1 LIDNLAMRAVQ
12 FLLDLLTPAEVGE
25 VISKTKRKSFAQT
38 PKKYFSYNYNISYQ
52 LKLHDNLKESVL
64 AILNI

>member
-1 LIDNLAMRAVQ
+1 MRAVQ

-25 VISKTKRKSFAQT
+25 VISKTKRKSLHKLQRNILAIIT
-38 PKKYFSYNYNISYQ
+38 IYISYQ

-64 AILNI
+64 AILNSTLIYL